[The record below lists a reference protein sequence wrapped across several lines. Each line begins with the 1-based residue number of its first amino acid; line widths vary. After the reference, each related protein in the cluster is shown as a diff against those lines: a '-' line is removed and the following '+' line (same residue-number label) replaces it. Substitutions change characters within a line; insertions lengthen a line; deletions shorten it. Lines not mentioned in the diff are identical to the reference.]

1 MDAKEVIKTVC
12 NTLLVQGKSPRL
24 KKAGGELCVS
34 DSDIHCE
41 NSLKKEIGVGDGRQ
55 HFCA

>member
-1 MDAKEVIKTVC
+1 MIKTVC